1 MTGPVPRPAP
11 PGAGPGPDPAAAPP
25 VSPAVSPGAE
35 PAAAPLPPAPD
46 PLAGAVRRRSLR
58 AEAGLRDPEPS
69 LARRF
74 GQIGVLGWVI
84 VLPTLGGVLAGG
96 WLDRLLG
103 TGITLAA
110 ALTMAGA
117 ALGLWLALR
126 WMHAQ

>member
-1 MTGPVPRPAP
+1 MTGPGPRPAP
-11 PGAGPGPDPAAAPP
+11 PGAGPGPDPAPMGP
-25 VSPAVSPGAE
+25 PGAE
-35 PAAAPLPPAPD
+35 PAAPLPPAPD

-103 TGITLAA
+103 TGITFAA

>member
-1 MTGPVPRPAP
+1 MGP
-11 PGAGPGPDPAAAPP
+11 PGAG
-25 VSPAVSPGAE
+25 

-103 TGITLAA
+103 TGIALAA

>member
-1 MTGPVPRPAP
+1 MTGPGPRPAP
-11 PGAGPGPDPAAAPP
+11 PGAGPGPDPAPP
-25 VSPAVSPGAE
+25 VSPGAE
-35 PAAAPLPPAPD
+35 PAAAPRPPAPD